1 MWTALQSTWLVGSDR
16 GAAFPYLTSCLNLNA
31 KASLWK
37 SKLTHYP
44 KNGDVKPLV

>member
-1 MWTALQSTWLVGSDR
+1 MSD
-16 GAAFPYLTSCLNLNA
+16 AIYDVTVWNA

-44 KNGDVKPLV
+44 AKTSLDAQRPAG